1 MWPINLASLTLVQLR
16 RHPVRS
22 LLTVLGVAAGMFL
35 FIGVDIMQQG
45 LRRATTRSA
54 EDAVLVVYRQ
64 NRFCPF
70 ASRLPQGY
78 ERKIAALPGV
88 REVYPIQIIVNT
100 CSTSLD
106 VVTFRGIPPEKME
119 TFQENFRLLAG
130 SVAEWRRRS
139 DAALVGQ
146 VLAER
151 RRVSVGDK
159 LDAAGI
165 TVTVAGI
172 IASDNPQDLNVG
184 YVHLDFLQQASR
196 VGLGIV
202 TQFNVRVDDPARLDE
217 VAQAID
223 EAFRHDQDP
232 TSTSPEKAF
241 VAQAIGEVAMFIRGA
256 RMVGWAALAAVL
268 ALVANTIILSVRG
281 RVREFAVLQAVGY
294 GRGHLIWMVALEGMA
309 LGMIGGLAG
318 IAAAAA
324 TVHFGRFSLS
334 ADALSVVFTAEPR
347 TLGLGLVLSLLL
359 GLLAGLVPAWRV
371 AHQDIVENFRA
382 E

>member
-1 MWPINLASLTLVQLR
+1 MWPINLAWLTLVQLR

-35 FIGVDIMQQG
+35 FVVIGTMQEG
-45 LRRATTRSA
+45 LRQATTRSA

-88 REVYPIQIIVNT
+88 REVYPIQIVVNN

-106 VVTFRGIPPEKME
+106 VVTFRGIPQEKME
-119 TFQENFRLLAG
+119 TFQDNFTLRQG

-139 DAALVGQ
+139 DAALLGR

-151 RRVSVGDK
+151 RRVGIGDK

-172 IASDNPQDLNVG
+172 IESDNPQNLNVG

-217 VAQAID
+217 VARAID
-223 EAFRHDQDP
+223 ETFRHDQDP
-232 TSTSPEKAF
+232 TSTRAEKAF

-256 RMVGWAALAAVL
+256 RMVAWAALAAVF
-268 ALVANTIILSVRG
+268 ALVANTIVLSVRG
-281 RVREFAVLQAVGY
+281 RVREFAVLQALGY
-294 GRGHLIWMVALEGMA
+294 GRAHLVWMVALEGMA
-309 LGMIGGLAG
+309 MGLLGGVLGL
-318 IAAAAA
+318 AAAAA

-334 ADALSVVFTAEPR
+334 VDALSVVFAVDGG
-347 TLGLGLVLSLLL
+347 TLGLGLALSLLL
-359 GLLAGLVPAWRV
+359 GLLAGLAPAWRV
-371 AHQDIVENFRA
+371 THQDMVENFRA